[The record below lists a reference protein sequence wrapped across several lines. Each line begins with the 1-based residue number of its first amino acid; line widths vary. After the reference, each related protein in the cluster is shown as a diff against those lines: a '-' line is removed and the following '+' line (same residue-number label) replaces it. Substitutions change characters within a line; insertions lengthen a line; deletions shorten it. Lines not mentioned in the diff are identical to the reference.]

1 MLYWLFDLII
11 YLISYE
17 SIEIF
22 NLLMIFDDIR
32 WYQMKL
38 KKTARI
44 ADFREELAAIK
55 IFTKIKNT

>member
-1 MLYWLFDLII
+1 
-11 YLISYE
+11 
-17 SIEIF
+17 
-22 NLLMIFDDIR
+22 
-32 WYQMKL
+32 MKS